1 MKPDKRQSKI
11 VDILDERES
20 ATVEYLAEVFAVSH
34 ETIRRDLSTLYEQR
48 LIRKVHGGAEKAQ
61 TASEAP
67 FALLPIPAANPGAS
81 FRLDNTNHARGD

>member
-67 FALLPIPAANPGAS
+67 FEARAREGVTVTARYRGAA
-81 FRLDNTNHARGD
+81 